1 MRVKQIVEK
10 LRLSDGTQRP
20 SDSTAQWHI
29 LVTLGA
35 HTGYAWCTYW
45 LRLVHILVTL
55 GAHTGYAWC
64 AQRLVTGALRA
75 LFLWHINY
83 IVWSQRPLSRVFTSS
98 SFCMYCTTVGL
109 NLFWPMDHL
118 FKKHPMDQFA
128 ALTPREQHVE
138 TALHIGQWKFYQRL
152 WKSLWTTRNSRWT
165 MLKIAA
171 VRQVSLTDI
180 ALAQ

>member
-55 GAHTGYAWC
+55 GALRGLS
-64 AQRLVTGALRA
+64 LVR
-75 LFLWHINY
+75 
-83 IVWSQRPLSRVFTSS
+83 
-98 SFCMYCTTVGL
+98 
-109 NLFWPMDHL
+109 
-118 FKKHPMDQFA
+118 
-128 ALTPREQHVE
+128 
-138 TALHIGQWKFYQRL
+138 
-152 WKSLWTTRNSRWT
+152 
-165 MLKIAA
+165 
-171 VRQVSLTDI
+171 
-180 ALAQ
+180 